1 MFVLCKLSVK
11 LYPKDSKGRLRR
23 EGCTKAK
30 GYRSLEVEATA
41 STYKV
46 GEYELVKGELN
57 PVVYSLLFAEPKLL

>member
-1 MFVLCKLSVK
+1 MFVLYKLSVK
-11 LYPKDSKGRLRR
+11 LHLKDSKEGLRQ

-46 GEYELVKGELN
+46 GEYELIRGELD
-57 PVVYSLLFAEPKLL
+57 PVVYSLLFVEPKLL